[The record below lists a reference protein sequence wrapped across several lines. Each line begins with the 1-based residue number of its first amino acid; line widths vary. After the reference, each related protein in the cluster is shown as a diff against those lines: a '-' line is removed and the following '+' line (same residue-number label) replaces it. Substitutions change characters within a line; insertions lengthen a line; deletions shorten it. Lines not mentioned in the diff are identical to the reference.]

1 MRIKAVKMFISSRFG
16 NVRAGQVIETNDA
29 MGKHLIECG
38 LAQEVK
44 IIKQEDAVD
53 PTAPIAET
61 TPGASLQA
69 AQALPKKTATKFVR
83 GASKAKKGKS
93 LS

>member
-16 NVRAGQVIETNDA
+16 NVRAGQVIETNDK
-29 MGKHLIECG
+29 MGKHLIDCG
-38 LAQEVK
+38 LAAEIKTIPQEVV
-44 IIKQEDAVD
+44 VD
-53 PTAPIAET
+53 PIVPTAET
-61 TPGASLQA
+61 TPGASSQA